1 MPDAPPALPALG
13 VPPAVPPVLA
23 PALKPVLRGW
33 FHLGA
38 SPFALAAGTVLV
50 VLSPPGRLRW
60 ACVVFAISATALFA
74 TSALYHRG
82 TWSPRWRLLL
92 KRLDHSN
99 IFLIIAGTYTPLA
112 VALLPPAGAQRLLWA
127 VWLGAGAGV
136 AFRVLWTG
144 APRWLYTPMYVVMGL
159 AAVGWLPAFG
169 RSGGAAVLVLV
180 VAGGAAYVL
189 GALVYGLKR
198 PDPSPRWF
206 GFHEIF
212 HALTVVGFAAH
223 VTAIFLAVLGDGAGA
238 VTG

>member
-1 MPDAPPALPALG
+1 MPPAPPARTAAEPAPPPLPA
-13 VPPAVPPVLA
+13 PV
-23 PALKPVLRGW
+23 LKPVLRGW
-33 FHLGA
+33 SHLGA
-38 SPFALAAGTVLV
+38 SPLALAAGTVLTAAA
-50 VLSPPGRLRW
+50 PPGAVRW
-60 ACVVFAISATALFA
+60 ASAVFAVSATALFA

-82 TWSPRWRLLL
+82 SWSPRWALRL

-112 VALLPPAGAQRLLWA
+112 VALLAPAGAERLLWT

-144 APRWLYTPMYVVMGL
+144 APRWLYTPLYVVMGL

-169 RSGGAAVLVLV
+169 RSGGAAVLILV
-180 VAGGAAYVL
+180 IAGGAAYVL
-189 GALVYGLKR
+189 GALVYGLRR

-206 GFHEIF
+206 GFHEVF
-212 HALTVVGFAAH
+212 HALTVLGFAAH
-223 VTAIFLAVLGDGAGA
+223 VTAIFLAVLGEGAGT